1 MNNDVSLNIRQQVAN
16 IASKFSD
23 KTKIDSKAE
32 MAELGKLLN
41 GQLSD
46 ADRAFVEQKLE
57 EGRQNTANKLDKR
70 IDKDKVS
77 KFIKNV
83 VSKIASLG
91 GDKKKVD
98 TEDERSLLNGYLND
112 KGNELSESEKEYI
125 KNEVFRGSDD
135 IPQMPKF
142 NKKTGKYSGFG
153 I

>member
-1 MNNDVSLNIRQQVAN
+1 MNNEVSLNIRQQVAN
-16 IASKFSD
+16 IASKTSD

-32 MAELGKLLN
+32 MEALGKLLN

-46 ADRAFVEQKLE
+46 VDRAFVEQKLE
-57 EGRQNTANKLDKR
+57 EGRQNTADKLDKR

-77 KFIKNV
+77 KFINNV
-83 VSKIASLG
+83 VSKIASLS

-98 TEDERSLLNGYLND
+98 TEDERALLDGYLND
-112 KGNELSESEKEYI
+112 EGNELSESEREYI

-135 IPQMPKF
+135 IPQMPKIV
-142 NKKTGKYSGFG
+142 KKHPENNGFG

>member
-1 MNNDVSLNIRQQVAN
+1 MNSEVSLNIKQQVAN
-16 IASKFSD
+16 IASKFGD

-32 MAELGKLLN
+32 MADLGKLLN

-57 EGRQNTANKLDKR
+57 EGRQNTADKLDKR

-91 GDKKKVD
+91 GDRKKVD
-98 TEDERSLLNGYLND
+98 TEDEKSLLDGYLSD
-112 KGNELSESEKEYI
+112 KGNELSESEREYI

-135 IPQMPKF
+135 IPQMPQID
-142 NKKTGKYSGFG
+142 KKSPKNNGFG

>member
-16 IASKFSD
+16 IASKTSD

-57 EGRQNTANKLDKR
+57 EGRQNTADKLDKR

-98 TEDERSLLNGYLND
+98 TEDERSLLDGYLND
-112 KGNELSESEKEYI
+112 KGNELSESEK
-125 KNEVFRGSDD
+125 
-135 IPQMPKF
+135 
-142 NKKTGKYSGFG
+142 
-153 I
+153 